1 MSIAPW
7 SFSKIKAFEQC
18 PKKFY
23 HLKIAKDYSE
33 PETEAMY
40 YGTAFH
46 EAAEKYVRDNVPL
59 PPQFD
64 YAKAGLDALNAKRG
78 KKLCEYKMGLTEN
91 LEPATSLRI
100 TCGFAVLQTW

>member
-46 EAAEKYVRDNVPL
+46 EAAE
-59 PPQFD
+59 
-64 YAKAGLDALNAKRG
+64 
-78 KKLCEYKMGLTEN
+78 E
-91 LEPATSLRI
+91 
-100 TCGFAVLQTW
+100 